1 MPKASAAQ
9 RGLRTPAGG
18 TNAEAT
24 LLGQPHQP
32 EAEGRERLVSG
43 KNEAAE
49 CKHETGTRGEG
60 QEAVRTEIPAPL
72 RPGWISCSWCSHG
85 PIFISASLLKLA

>member
-1 MPKASAAQ
+1 MAW
-9 RGLRTPAGG
+9 RGLRTPAGRSSD
-18 TNAEAT
+18 AEAT
-24 LLGQPHQP
+24 LLGQLHQP

-49 CKHETGTRGEG
+49 HKHETATHGDG

-72 RPGWISCSWCSHG
+72 RPGWISGSWCSHG
-85 PIFISASLLKLA
+85 PIFVSASLLKLA